1 MQSAHCENALPGV
14 VMILLPR
21 NVCQPCPEKRT
32 MPSNVGT
39 TNLPGQGRRRTR
51 CATRHRCNVLGQRDE
66 YVVNRL
72 WVGAWEADALSG
84 FIKGL

>member
-1 MQSAHCENALPGV
+1 
-14 VMILLPR
+14 
-21 NVCQPCPEKRT
+21 